1 MKERWW
7 AIVGVDDEGEHKGR
21 KQGRLVLSLASGK
34 RES

>member
-21 KQGRLVLSLASGK
+21 EKGRLVLSLDNSEG
-34 RES
+34 ES